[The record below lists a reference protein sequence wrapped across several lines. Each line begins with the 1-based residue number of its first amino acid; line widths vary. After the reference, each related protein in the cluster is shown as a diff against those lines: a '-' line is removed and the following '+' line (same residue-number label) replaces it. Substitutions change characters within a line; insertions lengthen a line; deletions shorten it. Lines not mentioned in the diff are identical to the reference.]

1 MNLRSEEMQAY
12 IQPTTLTR
20 KLTLNGETK
29 AYPVYR
35 VKLECLFYNDQNDR
49 IATWLSRY
57 KSEHGEDAFR
67 CMNQE
72 EYNAVIEG
80 FIIESNPA
88 SIEKTKFNI
97 SLVNQREPGVILA
110 DGRII
115 DGNRRFTC
123 LRLLAKEDAKFGW
136 FETVILDAKMRSAR
150 KQIKMLELAIQHGEE
165 KKVDYNPVDRLVGV
179 YQDIIKTKLL
189 TVEEY
194 AESTNETVKE
204 VEKRIEH
211 TKLLIEFLEYIHLPE
226 QYHVARNYQI
236 VSILNDLSVL
246 LKKCKSDKER
256 TALKEVV
263 FNNIM
268 MQTTGD
274 SRKYIRSLSAMMES
288 GIFSTY
294 IKKQLQIGEELH
306 TALDEAKPQN
316 QSQLHSFVSQ
326 NQDTADEL
334 RSMFDTSL
342 LKAKKRETRAKP
354 SQTVTKAITMLKDV
368 DTKIF
373 DILSDDERSVLA
385 EKLSQLSDRVC
396 TITNAN
402 EAVSDVTSDGRSTEN
417 ATPIKVVPK
426 VKYIQAVRHIEEP
439 MLICID
445 MNKSITNLVFNLSF
459 RLDAALP
466 FQKNE
471 ANYVVFFVD
480 ENEEQISEAQKIH
493 GISDK
498 IVICNFSL
506 SSNISEQ
513 KKCFLYIRSTLDQ
526 EQEIQQKIPFC
537 INMAF
542 TANFGF

>member
-12 IQPTTLTR
+12 VQPTTLTR

-72 EYNAVIEG
+72 EYNRVIEK

-88 SIEKTKFNI
+88 SIEKTKLNI
-97 SLVNQREPGVILA
+97 SLLNQREPGVILA

-136 FETVILDAKMRSAR
+136 FETVILDAKMRSDR

-179 YQDIIKTKLL
+179 YQDLIKTKLL

-211 TKLLIEFLEYIHLPE
+211 AKLLIEFLEYIHLPE
-226 QYHVARNYQI
+226 QYHVARDYQI
-236 VSILNDLSVL
+236 VSILNDLFVL
-246 LKKCKSDKER
+246 LRKCKNDKER
-256 TALKEVV
+256 IALKEVV

-274 SRKYIRSLSAMMES
+274 SRKYIRSLSAMMDS

-294 IKKQLQIGEELH
+294 IKKQLKIGEELH

-342 LKAKKRETRAKP
+342 LKAKKRETKAKP

-385 EKLSQLSDRVC
+385 DKLSQLSDRVSM
-396 TITNAN
+396 ITNAN
-402 EAVSDVTSDGRSTEN
+402 EAVSDATLDGKSTEN
-417 ATPIKVVPK
+417 ATPIKVVHE

-445 MNKSITNLVFNLSF
+445 MNRSITNLVFNLSF
-459 RLDAALP
+459 RLEAALP
-466 FQKNE
+466 FQNNE
-471 ANYVVFFVD
+471 ADYVAFFVD
-480 ENEEQISEAQKIH
+480 ENERQISEPQKIH
-493 GISDK
+493 CVCDE
-498 IVICNFSL
+498 IVTYNFML

-537 INMAF
+537 INMVF